1 MPRAAEI
8 VTQAKP
14 ERGSAHAMLKTEPA
28 AQPAATALTRRSLFT
43 LAGAGA
49 AMAAAPAAATG
60 FGTGFTHCVASGEPA
75 ATSVLL
81 WTRYVAS
88 AETALTWQVSET
100 ESFTKPVAEGSV
112 TTSPSRDWCAKGVAT
127 GLSPD
132 RWYFYRFLAPDG
144 TASPVGRT
152 RTLPEGPSAKFRMA
166 VFSCSNFGF
175 GWFNAYG
182 HAVDAN
188 DCDLAVHLG
197 DYIYEYAKGNYPSA
211 GQTVEGRV
219 LAPESEIVALTDYRL
234 RYATYRA
241 DPDLQRLHQVLPMI
255 TVWDD
260 HESANDS
267 WKDGAENHQEGA
279 EGTWAARKAA
289 AKQAYREWLPVADT
303 AYSTYQVGSLAT
315 LFRID
320 TRLEGRDQ
328 QFRLEQVMEGAKDPE
343 ALTAAL
349 AKFRDGAWAA
359 QDRQLLGAAQETWL
373 AGALAASTRAGT
385 QWQVL
390 LQQVLMG
397 NLRTPRDMMR
407 QAGAGLPDF
416 VRTRLEAAAR
426 ASQAGLP
433 SNMDAWDGYPAA
445 RARVFKAALEA
456 NANLVVLAGDTHN
469 AWAFDLSHEGTPVG
483 VELGGNSV
491 SSPGFETYLTF
502 VKPDTLAAALVAE
515 NEQLKWADTSQRGYM
530 MVELTPA
537 RATTEYRFTGGV
549 KQRSTR
555 LAGTKRITSDKGSAK
570 LTV

>member
-1 MPRAAEI
+1 
-8 VTQAKP
+8 
-14 ERGSAHAMLKTEPA
+14 MLKTEPA

-43 LAGAGA
+43 LAGASA
-49 AMAAAPAAATG
+49 ALAATPSVAAG

-81 WTRYVAS
+81 WTRYVAD
-88 AETALTWQVSET
+88 AETKLTWQVSET
-100 ESFTKPVAEGSV
+100 ESFVRPVAEGNV
-112 TTSPSRDWCAKGVAT
+112 TASPARDWCAKGVAT

-152 RTLPEGPSAKFRMA
+152 RTLPEGPSTRFRMA

-182 HAVDAN
+182 HAVEAN

-197 DYIYEYAKGNYPSA
+197 DYIYEYERGKYPDAGKGVA
-211 GQTVEGRV
+211 ERV
-219 LAPESEIVALTDYRL
+219 LEPANEIVALTDYRL

-255 TVWDD
+255 AVWDD

-267 WKDGAENHQEGA
+267 WENGAENHQEGA
-279 EGTWAARKAA
+279 EGTWAARKTA

-320 TRLEGRDQ
+320 TRLEGRD
-328 QFRLEQVMEGAKDPE
+328 EQLDLQTIMAGAKDPQ
-343 ALTAAL
+343 ALMAAL
-349 AKFRDGAWAA
+349 GKFRDGAWAA
-359 QDRQLLGAAQETWL
+359 PDRQLLGEAQEAWL
-373 AGALAASTRAGT
+373 GKALAASTRAGT

-390 LQQVLMG
+390 LQQVIMG
-397 NLRTPRDMMR
+397 NLRTPKDF
-407 QAGAGLPDF
+407 AEGIGAGLPDF
-416 VRTRLEAAAR
+416 VKQRLAAAAA

-445 RARVFKAALEA
+445 RARLYKAALEA
-456 NANLVVLAGDTHN
+456 NANLVVLAGDSHN
-469 AWAFDLSHEGTPVG
+469 AWAFDLAQDKTPVG
-483 VELGGNSV
+483 VEFAGNSV
-491 SSPGFETYLTF
+491 SSPGFESYLTF

-515 NEQLKWADTSQRGYM
+515 NEQLKWADTAQRGYM

-537 RATTEYRFTGGV
+537 RATTEYRFVAGI
-549 KQRSTR
+549 KQRSTQ
-555 LAGTKRITSDKGSAK
+555 LAGTKRIATDKGSAK
-570 LTV
+570 LAV

>member
-1 MPRAAEI
+1 
-8 VTQAKP
+8 
-14 ERGSAHAMLKTEPA
+14 
-28 AQPAATALTRRSLFT
+28 
-43 LAGAGA
+43 
-49 AMAAAPAAATG
+49 MAAAPAAATG

-81 WTRYVAS
+81 WTRYVAGG
-88 AETALTWQVSET
+88 ETALTWQVSET
-100 ESFTKPVAEGSV
+100 ESFAKPVAEGSV
-112 TTSPSRDWCAKGVAT
+112 TASPARDWCAKGVAT

-182 HAVDAN
+182 HAVEVN

-197 DYIYEYAKGNYPSA
+197 DYIYEYAKGNYPNDA
-211 GQTVEGRV
+211 QTAEGRV
-219 LAPESEIVALTDYRL
+219 LAPDTEIVALTDYRL

-267 WKDGAENHQEGA
+267 WENGAENHQEGA

-320 TRLEGRDQ
+320 TRLEGRDE

-426 ASQAGLP
+426 ASEAGLP

-469 AWAFDLSHEGTPVG
+469 AWAFDLAHEGTPVG

>member
-14 ERGSAHAMLKTEPA
+14 ERGIAHAMLKTEPA

-49 AMAAAPAAATG
+49 AMAAAPSAATG

-81 WTRYVAS
+81 WTRYVAGG
-88 AETALTWQVSET
+88 ETALTWQVSET

-112 TTSPSRDWCAKGVAT
+112 TASPSRDWCAKGVAT

-182 HAVDAN
+182 HAVEVN

-197 DYIYEYAKGNYPSA
+197 DYIYEYAKGNYPNDA
-211 GQTVEGRV
+211 QTAEGRV
-219 LAPESEIVALTDYRL
+219 LAPDTEIVALTDYRL

-267 WKDGAENHQEGA
+267 WENGAENHQEGA

-407 QAGAGLPDF
+407 QAGAGLP
-416 VRTRLEAAAR
+416 
-426 ASQAGLP
+426 

-469 AWAFDLSHEGTPVG
+469 AWAFDLAHEGTPVG

>member
-1 MPRAAEI
+1 MI
-8 VTQAKP
+8 
-14 ERGSAHAMLKTEPA
+14 KTEPA

-49 AMAAAPAAATG
+49 ALAAAPAAASG
-60 FGTGFTHCVASGEPA
+60 FGTGFTHSVASGEPA

-81 WTRYVAS
+81 WTRYVAD

-100 ESFTKPVAEGSV
+100 ESFARPVAEGSV
-112 TTSPSRDWCAKGVAT
+112 KASPARDWCAKGVAT

-144 TASPVGRT
+144 AASPVGRT

-182 HAVDAN
+182 HAVEVN

-197 DYIYEYAKGNYPSA
+197 DYIYEYAAGNYPDKNKA
-211 GQTVEGRV
+211 IPERV
-219 LAPESEIVALTDYRL
+219 LAPATEIVALTDYRL

-255 TVWDD
+255 AVWDD

-267 WKDGAENHQEGA
+267 WENGAENHQEGA

-303 AYSTYQVGSLAT
+303 AYSTYQVGQLAT

-320 TRLEGRDQ
+320 TRLEGRDEQ
-328 QFRLEQVMEGAKDPE
+328 LDLEKIMAGAKDPQALMA
-343 ALTAAL
+343 ALT
-349 AKFRDGAWAA
+349 KFKDGEWAA
-359 QDRQLLGAAQETWL
+359 ADRQLLGEAQEAWL
-373 AGALAASTRAGT
+373 GKALAASVKDGT

-397 NLRTPRDMMR
+397 NLRTPKDF
-407 QAGAGLPDF
+407 AEGIGAGLPDF
-416 VRTRLEAAAR
+416 VKQRLAAAAA

-456 NANLVVLAGDTHN
+456 DANLVVLAGDTHN
-469 AWAFDLSHEGTPVG
+469 AWAFDLAHEGTPVG
-483 VELGGNSV
+483 VEFGGNSV
-491 SSPGFETYLTF
+491 SSPGFESYLTF

-515 NEQLKWADTSQRGYM
+515 NEQLKWADTAQRGYM

-537 RATTEYRFTGGV
+537 RATTEYRFVAGI
-549 KQRSTR
+549 KQRSTQ
-555 LAGTKRITSDKGSAK
+555 LAGTKRITTDKGSAK
-570 LTV
+570 LAV

>member
-1 MPRAAEI
+1 MPRAGAI
-8 VTQAKP
+8 VTQAQP
-14 ERGSAHAMLKTEPA
+14 EGDSDRAMIKTEPA

-43 LAGAGA
+43 LAGASA
-49 AMAAAPAAATG
+49 ALAATPSAAAG
-60 FGTGFTHCVASGEPA
+60 FGTGFTHSVASGEPA

-81 WTRYVAS
+81 WTRYVAG
-88 AETALTWQVSET
+88 AETKLTWQVSET
-100 ESFTKPVAEGSV
+100 ENFTKPVAEGAV
-112 TTSPSRDWCAKGVAT
+112 TASPTRDWCAKGVAT
-127 GLSPD
+127 GLAPD
-132 RWYFYRFLAPDG
+132 KWYFYRFLAPDG
-144 TASPVGRT
+144 TPSPVGRT

-182 HAVDAN
+182 HAVEVN

-197 DYIYEYAKGNYPSA
+197 DYIYEYAAGNYPDKNK
-211 GQTVEGRV
+211 TVEGRV
-219 LAPESEIVALTDYRL
+219 LAPVTEIVALTDYRL

-255 TVWDD
+255 SVWDD

-267 WKDGAENHQEGA
+267 WENGAENHQEGT

-320 TRLEGRDQ
+320 TRLEGRD
-328 QFRLEQVMEGAKDPE
+328 EQLSLQKIMEGAKDPQ
-343 ALTAAL
+343 ALMAAL
-349 AKFRDGAWAA
+349 GKFKDGEWAA
-359 QDRQLLGAAQETWL
+359 ADRQLLGEAQEAWL
-373 AGALAASTRAGT
+373 GTALAASTKAGT

-397 NLRTPRDMMR
+397 NLRTPKDF
-407 QAGAGLPDF
+407 AEGIGAGLPDF
-416 VRTRLEAAAR
+416 VKQRLAAATA
-426 ASQAGLP
+426 ASEAGLP

-469 AWAFDLSHEGTPVG
+469 AWAFDLAHEGTPVG

-491 SSPGFETYLTF
+491 SSPGFESYLTF

-515 NEQLKWADTSQRGYM
+515 NEQLKWADTAQRGYM

-537 RATTEYRFTGGV
+537 RVTTEYRFVAGI

-555 LAGTKRITSDKGSAK
+555 LAGTKRLTTDKGSAK

>member
-1 MPRAAEI
+1 MI
-8 VTQAKP
+8 T
-14 ERGSAHAMLKTEPA
+14 TEPA
-28 AQPAATALTRRSLFT
+28 AQPADTALTRRSLFT

-49 AMAAAPAAATG
+49 AMASAPAAATG

-88 AETALTWQVSET
+88 DETRLTWQVSET
-100 ESFTKPVAEGSV
+100 ENFGKPVAEGSV
-112 TTSPSRDWCAKGVAT
+112 TASPSRDWCAKSVAT

-132 RWYFYRFLAPDG
+132 TWYFYRFLAPDG

-152 RTLPEGPSAKFRMA
+152 RTLPEGPSARFRMA

-182 HAVDAN
+182 HAVEAN

-197 DYIYEYAKGNYPSA
+197 DYLYEYAKGSYPSA
-211 GQTVEGRV
+211 EQTNPDRI
-219 LAPESEIVALTDYRL
+219 LAPDNEIVALTDYRL

-255 TVWDD
+255 SVWDD

-267 WKDGAENHQEGA
+267 YNDGAENHQSET

-303 AYSTYQVGSLAT
+303 AYSTYQVGTLAT
-315 LFRID
+315 LFRLD

-328 QFRLEQVMEGAKDPE
+328 QFRLEQVMEGAKDP
-343 ALTAAL
+343 AAL
-349 AKFRDGAWAA
+349 MAALGKFRDGAWAA
-359 QDRQLLGAAQETWL
+359 ADRQLLGEAQETWL
-373 AGALAASTRAGT
+373 AGALVTSTREGT

-397 NLRTPRDMMR
+397 HLRTPKNFADSI
-407 QAGAGLPDF
+407 GAGLPDF
-416 VRTRLEAAAR
+416 VRQRLTAAAA

-469 AWAFDLSHEGTPVG
+469 AWAFDLAHEGTPVG

-491 SSPGFETYLTF
+491 SSPGFEAYLTS
-502 VKPDTLAAALVAE
+502 VKPNDLAAALVAE
-515 NEQLKWADTSQRGYM
+515 NEQLKWADTAQRGYM

-537 RATTEYRFTGGV
+537 RATTEYRFVAGI

-555 LAGTKRITSDKGSAK
+555 LAGTKRLVSEKGSAK